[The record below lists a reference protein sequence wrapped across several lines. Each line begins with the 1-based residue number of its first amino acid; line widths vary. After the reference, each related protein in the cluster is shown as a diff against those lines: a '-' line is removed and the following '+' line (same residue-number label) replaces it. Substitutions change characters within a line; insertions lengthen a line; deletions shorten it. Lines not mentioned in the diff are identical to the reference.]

1 VTAREVKLA
10 GAAATQATV
19 AIVDDDP
26 GLRAALAEILQFEG
40 YAVVACATGAALIA
54 RAARDP
60 PPSVIILD
68 LMLRDTSGGRCLHAL
83 RESPWASVPV
93 LIYSGW
99 DHLERLDLDAQGC
112 VSKTAD
118 PISLVRAVDR
128 LVRISEPATSA
139 PTTALRRQNRY
150 GRGSGTSGA
159 GRVK

>member
-1 VTAREVKLA
+1 LAAREFKVA
-10 GAAATQATV
+10 GASASRQTV

-26 GLRAALAEILQFEG
+26 RLRQALAEILEFEG
-40 YAVVACATGAALIA
+40 YAVVACATGASLIA
-54 RAARDP
+54 HAAREP
-60 PPSVIILD
+60 PPSAVILD

-93 LIYSGW
+93 LIFSGW
-99 DHLERLDLDAQGC
+99 GHLERLGLDAQGF

-128 LVRISEPATSA
+128 LVHISEQARSPPAPA
-139 PTTALRRQNRY
+139 PRAPRGY
-150 GRGSGTSGA
+150 ARGSRASDA